1 MEKKYNAIDL
11 ATGKLNSEIFSNE
24 VIYQEELEKIF
35 GRSWLM
41 IGHESLIPK
50 VNDFFHTYMGE
61 DPVILTRDTNNRLR
75 AFLNMCRHRGN
86 RIVRTDIGNSNN
98 FVCAYHGWTY
108 SNQGFL
114 EYVPGEEEAYYGALD
129 RDGLGLI
136 EARVETYAGIVFAS
150 GKVNRYMC
158 RR

>member
-50 VNDFFHTYMGE
+50 VNDFFH
-61 DPVILTRDTNNRLR
+61 
-75 AFLNMCRHRGN
+75 
-86 RIVRTDIGNSNN
+86 
-98 FVCAYHGWTY
+98 
-108 SNQGFL
+108 
-114 EYVPGEEEAYYGALD
+114 ALVD
-129 RDGLGLI
+129 FPAGLLKI
-136 EARVETYAGIVFAS
+136 R
-150 GKVNRYMC
+150 
-158 RR
+158 

>member
-24 VIYQEELEKIF
+24 VIYQEELERIF

-61 DPVILTRDTNNRLR
+61 DPVILTRDANNRLR
-75 AFLNMCRHRGN
+75 AFLNMCRHL
-86 RIVRTDIGNSNN
+86 S
-98 FVCAYHGWTY
+98 
-108 SNQGFL
+108 
-114 EYVPGEEEAYYGALD
+114 
-129 RDGLGLI
+129 LI
-136 EARVETYAGIVFAS
+136 HI
-150 GKVNRYMC
+150 
-158 RR
+158 

>member
-1 MEKKYNAIDL
+1 MTRCNRVAATLIRLLDRYNITPYRGHSPYIHIDIGILEVSRSNFAQMEEKYNAIDL

-75 AFLNMCRHRGN
+75 ACLSMCRHRGY
-86 RIVRTDIGNSNN
+86 RIVRTD
-98 FVCAYHGWTY
+98 
-108 SNQGFL
+108 
-114 EYVPGEEEAYYGALD
+114 
-129 RDGLGLI
+129 LG
-136 EARVETYAGIVFAS
+136 
-150 GKVNRYMC
+150 
-158 RR
+158 